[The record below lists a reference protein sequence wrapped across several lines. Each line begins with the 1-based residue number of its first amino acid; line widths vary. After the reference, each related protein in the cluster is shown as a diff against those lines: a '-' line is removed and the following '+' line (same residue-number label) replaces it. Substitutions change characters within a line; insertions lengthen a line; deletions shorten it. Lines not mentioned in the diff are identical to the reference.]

1 MRTLSNDIITKSAQT
16 NQTIA
21 AEAEPY
27 VSLRISRNRTIL
39 TDMALT
45 EKVKVRT
52 ADPGDITD
60 ADVAV
65 QHPRFK
71 GENTKIWCVLIN
83 NGHLG
88 LRWTYDRE
96 DITESKWNVVN
107 LGSPTA
113 TACAIGFDSE
123 VKENAR
129 GYAEFVTGDGYPLV
143 FYVDGEGALKCI
155 ILGGAIIEETLAAA
169 NVSDVSVVRGPSSKN
184 GSWDLGLTVFF
195 LMGGSLFY
203 RQLIN
208 GVWYD
213 AEQVNLGISGETIVK
228 IDAFNTWDYR
238 VGVQCLTQSG
248 KLYQIISYTEGI
260 GVRGAEHIEMR
271 MSADV
276 KLTGIEY
283 HNEFT
288 NEHIEMAMSAEVE
301 MIYGLSVVPLS
312 VANIETSGNWGEKIQ
327 IVFDYPVTSDGLTA
341 AMFTLTDTHGL
352 NYVCQGFVINGTVL
366 TLTFD
371 DFNLAQK
378 WVDNTLTLTYTKPE
392 SGGLMSPARQTDSF
406 TEEFVPTNLVAPVV
420 DAPAFQS
427 AAVDNKGEIIYL
439 VLTEAATNADISGLA
454 SHLSV
459 SLSEYT
465 YIPGGS
471 LETTTR
477 TVASVAYGATNKM
490 LILTLNVPNISSA
503 IGAVTVSYD
512 GLGGLKGVGG
522 PSVAFDGIFTPS
534 GLTWKGNQNDVEHIE
549 LGMTASAVLTV
560 ITYYDTKETEHIE
573 LGIAAT
579 ATLTDI
585 HDL

>member
-1 MRTLSNDIITKSAQT
+1 MRALSNDIITKSAQQD
-16 NQTIA
+16 QTIA

-39 TDMALT
+39 TDLALT

-52 ADPGDITD
+52 ADTGDITD
-60 ADVAV
+60 ADIAV
-65 QHPRFK
+65 QHPRYK

-83 NGHLG
+83 DGHLG

-96 DITESKWNVVN
+96 DITETKWNVIN
-107 LGSPTA
+107 LGAPTA

-143 FYVDGEGALKCI
+143 FYVDGDGALKCI
-155 ILGGAIIEETLAAA
+155 ILGGAIIEETLAAN
-169 NVSDVSVVRGPSSKN
+169 NVTDVSVIRGPASKN

-195 LMGGSLFY
+195 LMGGALFY

-208 GVWYD
+208 GSWYD
-213 AEQVNLGISGETIVK
+213 AEQVNLSITGETISK
-228 IDAFNTWDYR
+228 IDAFVTWDYR
-238 VGVQCLTQSG
+238 VGVQVLTASG

-260 GVRGAEHIEMR
+260 GVRGMEHIEMR
-271 MSADV
+271 MSAV
-276 KLTGIEY
+276 VSLIGTNYINK
-283 HNEFT
+283 FT
-288 NEHIEMAMSAEVE
+288 TEHIEMAMSASTAL
-301 MIYGLSVVPLS
+301 IYGHSAVPVL
-312 VANIETSGNWGEKIQ
+312 VENTNGTTIEVT
-327 IVFDYPVTSDGLTA
+327 FDYPNTGTPSA
-341 AMFTLTDTHGL
+341 SQFTLTDTHYL
-352 NYVCQGFVINGTVL
+352 NYVCTSAALSQDGYTL

-371 DFNLAQK
+371 DFDLAEK
-378 WVDNTLTLTYTKPE
+378 WVDNTLTLTYTKPS
-392 SGGLMSPARQTDSF
+392 SGGLQSPAVQTESF
-406 TEEFVPTNLVAPVV
+406 TESFTPTGLVAPVE
-420 DAPAFQS
+420 DAPTYQS
-427 AAVDNKGEIIYL
+427 AAVDSKGEIIYL
-439 VLTEAATNADISGLA
+439 VLTELATNADVSGLA
-454 SHLSV
+454 AHLSV
-459 SLSEYT
+459 SLSEYS
-465 YIPGGS
+465 YVPGGT

-477 TVASVAYGATNKM
+477 TVASVAYGGNNKT
-490 LILTLNVPNISSA
+490 LVLTLNMPNISSA

-522 PSVAFDGIFTPS
+522 PSAAFDGIFTPS